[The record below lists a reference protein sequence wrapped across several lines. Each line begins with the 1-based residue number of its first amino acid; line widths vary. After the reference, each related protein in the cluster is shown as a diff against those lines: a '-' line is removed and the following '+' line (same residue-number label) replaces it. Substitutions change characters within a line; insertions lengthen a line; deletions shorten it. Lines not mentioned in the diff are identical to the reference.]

1 MTTVGIPNPGLP
13 NKRGSS
19 GTRTRQ
25 SDVNPQSGMCA
36 ACIRSCTVLC
46 EIGKSAFRGKEVLYP
61 EPEEF
66 GASTSSGNK
75 YYGLGWEDFQIMVQ
89 VQGAYGIEADSDK
102 AIFPNV
108 DVTTEIGGVPM
119 KVPVFTA
126 GLGSTAVAKRNW
138 DSIAGGAA
146 LSGVVQVVGEN
157 VCGMDSESKFKEEKG
172 QKRIE
177 HSPDMEFRIR
187 AYRDWWDGK
196 YGDIV
201 VQTNVED
208 QRLGVD
214 LYVINKLEV
223 NVIERKWGQGA
234 KAIGGEVRL
243 YSLERAKLLKG
254 RGYVVIPDPDDP
266 IIEQAF
272 KDGVFKTFERHSRV
286 GMPQFEGMQEDIAW
300 LRDNGAK
307 KVFMKTGAYRPI
319 DVAFTFRVAS
329 GAKVEHLTFDGA
341 GGGTGMS
348 PVPMMNEAS
357 TPTLYLYEQII
368 RCAQILKEKGKHVP
382 TLSIAGGI
390 IEETAIFKAIAM
402 SNLDGKGPLVTAVA
416 MARSP
421 ITASFKG
428 AYYAELAKEGKLP
441 KPFVRMY
448 GDDPEKYMVSSPKLK
463 DKWGDKYKDM
473 PKGAIGVFSYYHERI
488 GAGLQQ
494 LLAGNRKWKL
504 NLLDRDDVC
513 SLTPLAEEVTGI
525 PMPHRYQRAEM
536 EKILLDW

>member
-1 MTTVGIPNPGLP
+1 
-13 NKRGSS
+13 
-19 GTRTRQ
+19 
-25 SDVNPQSGMCA
+25 MCA
-36 ACIRSCTVLC
+36 ACIKSCTVLC

-89 VQGAYGIEADSDK
+89 VQGAHGIEADSDK

-108 DVTTEIGGVPM
+108 DVSTNIGGVPM

-126 GLGSTAVAKRNW
+126 GLGSTAVAKLNW

-157 VCGMDSESKFKEEKG
+157 VCGMDSESKFKEVNGKK
-172 QKRIE
+172 QIE
-177 HSPDMEFRIR
+177 HSPDMDFRI
-187 AYRDWWDGK
+187 
-196 YGDIV
+196 
-201 VQTNVED
+201 
-208 QRLGVD
+208 
-214 LYVINKLEV
+214 KLEV

-243 YSLERAKLLKG
+243 YSLERAKLLKS

-266 IIEQAF
+266 NVAQAF

-286 GMPQFEGMQEDIAW
+286 GMPEFKGMQEDIAW

-319 DVAFTFRVAS
+319 DVAFTFKVAS
-329 GAKVEHLTFDGA
+329 EANVEHLTFDGA

-357 TPTLYLYEQII
+357 TPTLYLYAQMLK
-368 RCAQILKEKGKHVP
+368 CAEILKKKGKHVP
-382 TLSIAGGI
+382 TLAIAGGI

-421 ITASFKG
+421 ITATFKG
-428 AYYAELAKEGKLP
+428 TYYAELAKEGKLP
-441 KPFVRMY
+441 KAFVKDY

-463 DKWGDKYKDM
+463 AKWGDKYKDM
-473 PKGAIGVFSYYHERI
+473 PKGAVGVYSYYHERI
-488 GAGLQQ
+488 GTGLKQ
-494 LLAGNRKWKL
+494 LLAGNRKWKID
-504 NLLDRDDVC
+504 LLDRDDVC
-513 SLTPLAEEVTGI
+513 SLTPLGEEITGI
-525 PMPHRYQRAEM
+525 PMPHRYQAKQM
-536 EKILLDW
+536 EKILQDM

>member
-1 MTTVGIPNPGLP
+1 MTTVGIPNPGLA

-46 EIGKSAFRGKEVLYP
+46 EISKSAFRGKEVLYP

-75 YYGLGWEDFQIMVQ
+75 YYGLGWEDFQLMVQ
-89 VQGAYGIEADSDK
+89 LQGAYGIEADSDK

-108 DVTTEIGGVPM
+108 DVTTDIGGVPM

-138 DSIAGGAA
+138 RSIAGGAA

-157 VCGMDSESKFKEEKG
+157 VCGMDPDSKFKEVKGEK
-172 QKRIE
+172 KIE
-177 HSPDMEFRIR
+177 LSPDMEFRIK

-214 LYVINKLEV
+214 LYVINDLEV

-243 YSLERAKLLKG
+243 HSLERARLLKS

-266 IIEQAF
+266 VIAQAF
-272 KDGVFKTFERHSRV
+272 KDGVFKSFERHSRV
-286 GMPQFEGMQEDIAW
+286 GMPEYDGMMEDIAW

-307 KVFMKTGAYRPI
+307 KVFMKTGAYRPV
-319 DVAFTFRVAS
+319 DVAFTFKVAS

-357 TPTLYLYEQII
+357 TPTVYLYT
-368 RCAQILKEKGKHVP
+368 QILNCARILKKKGKHVP
-382 TLSIAGGI
+382 TLSIAGGM

-402 SNLDGKGPLVTAVA
+402 SNLDGKGPLVKAVA

-421 ITASFKG
+421 ITAAFKG
-428 AYYAELAKEGKLP
+428 DYYAELAKEGKLP
-441 KPFVRMY
+441 KPFVKMY

-463 DKWGDKYKDM
+463 DKWGDKYKDI

-488 GAGLQQ
+488 GSGLQQ

-504 NLLDRDDVC
+504 DLLDRDDVC

-525 PMPHRYQRAEM
+525 PMAHRYQAEEM

>member
-1 MTTVGIPNPGLP
+1 
-13 NKRGSS
+13 
-19 GTRTRQ
+19 
-25 SDVNPQSGMCA
+25 
-36 ACIRSCTVLC
+36 LC
-46 EIGKSAFRGKEVLYP
+46 EIGKSAFRAKEVLYP

-89 VQGAYGIEADSDK
+89 VQGSHGIEADSDV

-108 DVTTEIGGVPM
+108 DVTTEVGGVPM
-119 KVPVFTA
+119 KVPVLTA
-126 GLGSTAVAKRNW
+126 GLGSTAVAKINW

-157 VCGMDSESKFKEEKG
+157 VCGMDPDSKFKEEGG
-172 QKRIE
+172 QKKIE
-177 HSPDMEFRIR
+177 HSPDMVFRIK

-196 YGDIV
+196 YGDIAI
-201 VQTNVED
+201 QTNVED

-243 YSLERAKLLKG
+243 FSLERARLLKQ

-266 IIEQAF
+266 VIAEAF
-272 KDGVFKTFERHSRV
+272 NDGVFKTFERHSRV
-286 GMPQFEGMQEDIAW
+286 GMPQHKGMVEDIAW
-300 LRDNGAK
+300 LRENGAK
-307 KVFMKTGAYRPI
+307 KVFLKTGAYRPV
-319 DVAFTFRVAS
+319 DVAFTFKIAS
-329 GAKVEHLTFDGA
+329 EAKIDHLTFDGA

-357 TPTLYLYEQII
+357 TPTVYLYAQMLK
-368 RCAQILKEKGKHVP
+368 CAEILKKKGKHVP
-382 TLSIAGGI
+382 TLSIAGGF
-390 IEETAIFKAIAM
+390 IEETAIFKAIAG
-402 SNLDGKGPLVTAVA
+402 SNIDGSGPLVTSVA
-416 MARSP
+416 MARSA

-441 KPFVRMY
+441 KPFVKAY
-448 GDDPEKYMVSSPKLK
+448 GDDPEKYMVASPKLR
-463 DKWGDKYKDM
+463 DKFGDDYKNI

-488 GAGLQQ
+488 GTGLKQ
-494 LLAGNRKWKL
+494 LLAGSRKWKL
-504 NLLDRDDVC
+504 GLLDRDDIC

-525 PMPHRYQRAEM
+525 PLVHRYQAEAM